1 MRAVY
6 QYKLGVTLHAG
17 HWLLT
22 STIVFTLGA
31 AVAPC
36 TESSVYISTY
46 MCLHVM
52 GFTQTKMFN
61 TFKSF
66 QYISS
71 NINTATIG
79 APSIFKVPPKMKS
92 R

>member
-1 MRAVY
+1 
-6 QYKLGVTLHAG
+6 
-17 HWLLT
+17 
-22 STIVFTLGA
+22 
-31 AVAPC
+31 
-36 TESSVYISTY
+36 
-46 MCLHVM
+46 M